1 MRHATLAMLLLCLFA
16 PLAASAGEGNL
27 VDPAWLEAHR
37 TEVLILDASAPQVYA
52 AGHVPG
58 AVSVDIFGYGAQETP
73 PAEMEKRLQ
82 SWGVDPART
91 IVVYDGGGTFL
102 ATRVF
107 FTLAYHGFPIEK
119 LKVLDGG
126 FAKWQAAGLPV
137 AKDASVPAPGSFKV
151 SGPDEALRVR
161 LPEVLQ
167 GSGDRENYVLLEALG
182 PDWHYGQVAPFDR
195 PGHIPNSVLLP
206 AADFFNA
213 DKTFKSPDELRKMLA
228 YMKVRPEQKVFSYC
242 GGGIA
247 ASVPF
252 FALKYILGF
261 PSVELF
267 IESEL
272 GWLKDERQLPHW
284 TYDAPGVMRQA
295 EWLAS
300 WNGKMMRMYGVSGIS
315 IVDVRT
321 KEAYDEGHVP
331 FAVNVPAETFRGRLA
346 SPAMLATALGAA
358 GVDPALE
365 AVIVSGAGIT
375 REAALAFAL
384 LEKIGQKKVSI
395 LIDSTEKSAARGL
408 TMTKEPTIVGA
419 PKTPADLA
427 VRPVS
432 YAANVRS
439 GVIVPDAKSTR
450 GVYPKVFLASGATLP
465 SKPPAGT
472 VIHVPYASLLNE
484 DGTPKAAKDIWAI
497 LAKAG
502 VSRYAEIVTVAD
514 DPADAA
520 VNYYILKLMG
530 WPDVKMLAEPAP
542 GQVAQAAAKM
552 CP

>member
-1 MRHATLAMLLLCLFA
+1 MRHTTLAMLLLCLFA
-16 PLAASAGEGNL
+16 PVVAIAGDGNL

-37 TEVLILDASAPQVYA
+37 AEVLILDASASQVYA
-52 AGHVPG
+52 AGHIPG
-58 AVSVDIFGYGAQETP
+58 AVSVDVFAYGAQETP

-91 IVVYDGGGTFL
+91 IVVYDAGGTYL

-107 FTLAYHGFPIEK
+107 FTLAYHGFPVDK

-137 AKDASVPAPGSFKV
+137 TKDPGAPVRGTFKV
-151 SGPDEALRVR
+151 GALDEGLRVR
-161 LPEVLQ
+161 LPEVLA
-167 GSGDRENYVLLEALG
+167 GSGDRENYALVEALG

-213 DKTFKSPDELRKMLA
+213 DKTFKSVDELRKMLA
-228 YMKVRPEQKVFSYC
+228 HLSVRPEQKVFSYC

-252 FALKYILGF
+252 FALKYIVGY

-272 GWLKDERQLPHW
+272 GWLKDERELPHW
-284 TYDAPGVMRQA
+284 TYDAPGMARSA
-295 EWLAS
+295 GWLAS
-300 WNGKMMRMYGVSGIS
+300 WNGKMLRMYGVSGVS
-315 IVDVRT
+315 IVDVRA
-321 KEAYDEGHVP
+321 KDAYDEAHIP
-331 FAVNVPAETFRGRLA
+331 FAVNLPAETFRSRL
-346 SPAMLATALGAA
+346 STPAMLASTLGAA
-358 GVDPALE
+358 GVDPSHE
-365 AVIVSGAGIT
+365 AIIVSGAGIT
-375 REAALAFAL
+375 KEAALAFAL

-395 LIDSTEKSAARGL
+395 LTDSAAKAAASGI
-408 TMTKEPTIVGA
+408 TMTKEPTVVGA

-427 VRPVS
+427 IKPAS

-439 GVIVPDAKSTR
+439 GVIVQDSKSTR
-450 GVYPKVFLASGATLP
+450 GVYPKVFLASGAALP
-465 SKPPAGT
+465 SKPPEGT
-472 VIHVPYASLLNE
+472 VIHVPYGSLLNE
-484 DGTPKAAKDIWAI
+484 DGSPKAAKDIWAI
-497 LAKAG
+497 LSKAG
-502 VSRYAEIVTVAD
+502 VSRYAEVITIAD

-530 WPDVKMLAEPAP
+530 WPDVKMLAAPAP
-542 GQVAQAAAKM
+542 GQVAQAAVKM
-552 CP
+552 CG